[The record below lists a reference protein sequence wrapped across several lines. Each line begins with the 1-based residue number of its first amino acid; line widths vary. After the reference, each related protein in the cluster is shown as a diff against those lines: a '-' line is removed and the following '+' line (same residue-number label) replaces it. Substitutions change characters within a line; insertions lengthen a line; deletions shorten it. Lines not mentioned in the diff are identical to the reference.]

1 MPKQKRLGQ
10 KESCS
15 KEGIGLK
22 IAVISDSHL
31 GAKRGT
37 ERERDLFDQMREAI
51 DRALQLGARLILM
64 PGDIFHDRI
73 PRQEVW
79 AEAMRILAIPLA
91 HEQGEVKLL
100 ETIDK
105 NREEISA
112 VALRGVPILA
122 LHGNHERRS
131 RGLINP
137 VEALEAAGFLVHL
150 HHNTLVF
157 DTPASKVAIHGMSN
171 VPERYA
177 KGAFNTWNPKPIDGA
192 FNILMLHQSLGQ
204 YVFSKEEHPTL
215 DPTDLPPGFDW
226 YICGHIHYHEETTAH
241 GKPLLFPGS
250 TVRTQ
255 LLPIEAQKAKGFYV
269 LELGEKPNQEFIELQ
284 GVRDFYYEEMTFDGV
299 GISQLNEAVKT
310 KLRELLTRPR
320 RNPNKKPIIRIRLRG
335 TLAKDASR
343 GDFNPDIIAG
353 EFQDTALV
361 EISKHDLAAPG
372 LEERVR
378 LVRDLR
384 AERLSIEETALRLL
398 DKNLQEAGYSQ
409 VFDVHALYNFLVE
422 DRLDEALSRVF
433 GVVDKLVEGKLRG
446 QGQ

>member
-1 MPKQKRLGQ
+1 M
-10 KESCS
+10 
-15 KEGIGLK
+15 
-22 IAVISDSHL
+22 SDSHL

-37 ERERDLFDQMREAI
+37 ERERDLFDQTREAI
-51 DRALQLGARLILM
+51 KRALQLGAQLILM
-64 PGDIFHDRI
+64 PGDIFDSRI

-79 AEAMRILAIPLA
+79 AEAMRILALPLA
-91 HEQGEVKLL
+91 REQDKVKLL
-100 ETIDK
+100 ETVDK
-105 NREEISA
+105 NREDISA
-112 VALRGVPILA
+112 VALRGIPIVA

-137 VEALEAAGFLVHL
+137 VEALEAAGFLIHL
-150 HHNTLVF
+150 HHNTLIF
-157 DTPASKVAIHGMSN
+157 DTPVGKLAIHGMSN

-177 KGAFNTWNPKPIDGA
+177 KNVFSTWNPKPIDGA

-204 YVFSKEEHPTL
+204 YVFSEEEHPTL
-215 DPTDLPPGFDW
+215 NPADLPPGFDS

-250 TVRTQ
+250 TARTQ
-255 LLPIEAQKAKGFYV
+255 LLPIEAQKAKGFYM
-269 LELGEKPNQEFIELQ
+269 LELGERPAHEFVELQ

-299 GISQLNEAVKT
+299 GISQLNEAVRT
-310 KLRELLTRPR
+310 KVRELLGRPR
-320 RNPNKKPIIRIRLRG
+320 RNPNKTPIIRIRLRG

-353 EFQDTALV
+353 EFKDSALV
-361 EISKHDLAAPG
+361 EISKRDLAAPG

-398 DKNLQEAGYSQ
+398 DKNLQDAGYSQ
-409 VFDVHALYNFLVE
+409 VFDVHTLYNLLIE
-422 DRLDEALSRVF
+422 DRIEEALSRILN
-433 GVVDKLVEGKLRG
+433 VVDEQVESELKRRG
-446 QGQ
+446 R